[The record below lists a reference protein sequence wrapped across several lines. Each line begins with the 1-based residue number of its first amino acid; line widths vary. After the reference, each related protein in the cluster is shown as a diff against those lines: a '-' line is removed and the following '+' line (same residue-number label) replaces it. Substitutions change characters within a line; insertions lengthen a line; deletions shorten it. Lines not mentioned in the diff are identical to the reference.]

1 MVNVTDLDYLKSK
14 FAIFLNCISDEDFK
28 VIIDTLYFRASKKA
42 QKSIND
48 SSKKEQINLM
58 IADMDFSIKDR
69 KYISLINILYQHFR
83 ERIAVDQLSSMDDV
97 INDINPENFIEN
109 TIYIIYKFCKPPYS
123 GKLKNIFESRQFS
136 ICVSRDIFINADN
149 SKDYNAKE
157 NIMKYYIGYIE
168 KRGTYYN
175 FKPEFIF
182 DGVQIAKDD
191 TLKECFPKHGKFNL
205 SYKLHKESEQFLES
219 VKLYNLYAV
228 NAENLSIK
236 DNRSYSDNSIV
247 EDVQKQIDIQEMYDN
262 SIDVSKVIFL
272 AEKLGIFKVASPTI
286 TEIDNNFIDGT
297 IEISNQN
304 YDKNDYV
311 LISHKDKL
319 IGPYQLEVRPI
330 DKTQYV
336 KPNLGNSI
344 NKYIKKYID
353 NYNNE
358 RVFSFSIYIDYY
370 TTEKI
375 DFAYFDKNA
384 IQSED
389 IIPDEILLSEL
400 NKIYNIDTESK
411 GKTAF
416 DRLTKNS
423 ELLSSNLSADV
434 RDNRLSRIQAQFETF
449 DTLVDS
455 KKTILKTLIN
465 SDWDKIEDS
474 QLKRMLDEKLENS
487 EKYKSLLEK
496 YDQSTKDYDYLQS
509 QKKKIEK
516 EYSELIE
523 AKSQERL
530 TEQESE
536 KKQSEIDKLN
546 KQLESVKDEKK
557 LLEDSILEIKE
568 SLSNWEEIK
577 DLNEEIK
584 KLDTILD
591 DRRNQEN
598 KLKTRIEKAK
608 GEFKSEIKKSFDE
621 AKIAFD
627 PVISNMMLDSASQW
641 QNKDK
646 SNKYLSYCNCV
657 DNIAKTTISKS
668 EEELSDYIISGVRK
682 YRKYQYNDIIN
693 MYICIAQ
700 SFLTIFAGNPG
711 TGKTSICNIIAN
723 SLGLNRSLDKNNS
736 DIIRFVPVSV
746 ERGWSSKR
754 DLIGY
759 YNPLT
764 KKYDKSNGKIYDA
777 LRVLDNEK
785 DNSSFPMLV
794 LLDEANLSPIEYYW
808 AEFMRIAD
816 RENDSAKINI
826 GEENDLFI
834 PETLRFVATINYDQ
848 TTEELSPR
856 LIDRAWIIKLPTIEM
871 DYSEKPDIKSVF
883 TDLILWS
890 DLKEMFLPKTTDT
903 KIESADVLE
912 QIYEEFSNAGIPI
925 SYRVK
930 ESIYNYVLVA
940 QRLMID
946 ETSANAKHQAI
957 DYAVMQKLLPK
968 INGNGYKDFLERLV
982 KICDDNR
989 LIKTRNS
996 IDEMLTQAEYNLGY
1010 CQYL

>member
-1 MVNVTDLDYLKSK
+1 MTDLDYLKSK

-358 RVFSFSIYIDYY
+358 RVFSFSIYID
-370 TTEKI
+370 K
-375 DFAYFDKNA
+375 
-384 IQSED
+384 S
-389 IIPDEILLSEL
+389 
-400 NKIYNIDTESK
+400 
-411 GKTAF
+411 
-416 DRLTKNS
+416 RLAN
-423 ELLSSNLSADV
+423 
-434 RDNRLSRIQAQFETF
+434 
-449 DTLVDS
+449 
-455 KKTILKTLIN
+455 
-465 SDWDKIEDS
+465 
-474 QLKRMLDEKLENS
+474 
-487 EKYKSLLEK
+487 
-496 YDQSTKDYDYLQS
+496 
-509 QKKKIEK
+509 
-516 EYSELIE
+516 
-523 AKSQERL
+523 
-530 TEQESE
+530 
-536 KKQSEIDKLN
+536 
-546 KQLESVKDEKK
+546 
-557 LLEDSILEIKE
+557 
-568 SLSNWEEIK
+568 
-577 DLNEEIK
+577 
-584 KLDTILD
+584 
-591 DRRNQEN
+591 
-598 KLKTRIEKAK
+598 
-608 GEFKSEIKKSFDE
+608 
-621 AKIAFD
+621 
-627 PVISNMMLDSASQW
+627 
-641 QNKDK
+641 
-646 SNKYLSYCNCV
+646 
-657 DNIAKTTISKS
+657 
-668 EEELSDYIISGVRK
+668 GV
-682 YRKYQYNDIIN
+682 
-693 MYICIAQ
+693 
-700 SFLTIFAGNPG
+700 
-711 TGKTSICNIIAN
+711 
-723 SLGLNRSLDKNNS
+723 
-736 DIIRFVPVSV
+736 
-746 ERGWSSKR
+746 
-754 DLIGY
+754 
-759 YNPLT
+759 
-764 KKYDKSNGKIYDA
+764 
-777 LRVLDNEK
+777 
-785 DNSSFPMLV
+785 
-794 LLDEANLSPIEYYW
+794 
-808 AEFMRIAD
+808 
-816 RENDSAKINI
+816 
-826 GEENDLFI
+826 
-834 PETLRFVATINYDQ
+834 
-848 TTEELSPR
+848 
-856 LIDRAWIIKLPTIEM
+856 
-871 DYSEKPDIKSVF
+871 
-883 TDLILWS
+883 
-890 DLKEMFLPKTTDT
+890 
-903 KIESADVLE
+903 
-912 QIYEEFSNAGIPI
+912 
-925 SYRVK
+925 
-930 ESIYNYVLVA
+930 
-940 QRLMID
+940 
-946 ETSANAKHQAI
+946 
-957 DYAVMQKLLPK
+957 
-968 INGNGYKDFLERLV
+968 
-982 KICDDNR
+982 
-989 LIKTRNS
+989 
-996 IDEMLTQAEYNLGY
+996 
-1010 CQYL
+1010 